1 MNKYLEKIAASMKV
15 MKAARNGMDG
25 YQLKGAIDKKRKK
38 SKKNVKPTINSYPA
52 RKFNKR

>member
-1 MNKYLEKIAASMKV
+1 MNKYLEKIAASMKAV
-15 MKAARNGMDG
+15 KAARVGVDG

-38 SKKNVKPTINSYPA
+38 AKKNMKPTINSYPA